1 MNPESLHSASLNG
14 ALHPFA
20 GLPGETTSLPKTPCH
35 QLTQCEYSEEP
46 RGAGK
51 RGREEWVS
59 VLILPPPSPIS
70 LLGAGSPAVNSRP
83 PSPCLPSTPAAP
95 VAPAD
100 PGAQGGRGTWAPG
113 PRRGGQAAAPRTVA
127 APNPKHTRTHTRA
140 RAGQSVCP
148 EESEGASPALHSFP
162 QRRRSRLPGASTP
175 RSWGLQRSQLR
186 HDPPPIRPQPPS
198 PLHPHTQPSRLALH
212 HDRQRRPRA
221 GPLPPRLPT
230 ASPPRSPRSPA
241 AAPLRPAAPGS
252 PRPGRPGTPPP
263 PPRSASYS
271 KVTPPL
277 ELRPGAA
284 RGQWAE
290 GGQEGG
296 EGGEQKFRR
305 LGPRRAP
312 VSSQARP
319 RAPTP
324 GNRSLRL
331 CHLGPP
337 PQFPP
342 PPRSPPS
349 SGGTEAGAGRRL
361 GARVGESGGCT
372 PTCPRRRLETSPKCA
387 GQQSAWLG
395 NPPHPPPYPR
405 SHGESTELWVRLSS
419 ACSAPPGF
427 RLLGLFS
434 CSAGSCVPRGVR
446 PPPASRGPQRHR
458 PTIGSPVP
466 ELRPH
471 SPESRRG
478 ACEPWRRR
486 CRRAALPA
494 GSPARGAPGAR
505 AAPAA
510 RGRPPLGA
518 EVASGRLGRG
528 SRGPNL
534 PRLRALPSSLSA
546 WAAAAATAPG
556 APRGVRLREASAGPD
571 SLRPARAAPGAAWP
585 ERGGAPEPDTHPR
598 RLSPPGHPTCT

>member
-221 GPLPPRLPT
+221 G
-230 ASPPRSPRSPA
+230 A
-241 AAPLRPAAPGS
+241 AATPAPHSFAAP
-252 PRPGRPGTPPP
+252 
-263 PPRSASYS
+263 
-271 KVTPPL
+271 
-277 ELRPGAA
+277 
-284 RGQWAE
+284 Q
-290 GGQEGG
+290 
-296 EGGEQKFRR
+296 
-305 LGPRRAP
+305 
-312 VSSQARP
+312 
-319 RAPTP
+319 
-324 GNRSLRL
+324 
-331 CHLGPP
+331 P
-337 PQFPP
+337 PQ
-342 PPRSPPS
+342 
-349 SGGTEAGAGRRL
+349 
-361 GARVGESGGCT
+361 
-372 PTCPRRRLETSPKCA
+372 PRRRSAQTCCA
-387 GQQSAWLG
+387 RLAA
-395 NPPHPPPYPR
+395 PR
-405 SHGESTELWVRLSS
+405 
-419 ACSAPPGF
+419 
-427 RLLGLFS
+427 
-434 CSAGSCVPRGVR
+434 
-446 PPPASRGPQRHR
+446 
-458 PTIGSPVP
+458 
-466 ELRPH
+466 
-471 SPESRRG
+471 
-478 ACEPWRRR
+478 
-486 CRRAALPA
+486 PA
-494 GSPARGAPGAR
+494 GDA
-505 AAPAA
+505 
-510 RGRPPLGA
+510 
-518 EVASGRLGRG
+518 
-528 SRGPNL
+528 
-534 PRLRALPSSLSA
+534 
-546 WAAAAATAPG
+546 AAAAATAKRQLLQSHAASGAAARRCEGAVGGGRTGRRRGWGAKVQAARASPRPRLLPSPPPRPHPRKPVPQALSPG
-556 APRGVRLREASAGPD
+556 TTTAISPPPRDLPQAAAEQKPGRGGGSEPESGRVADAHLPAPGGAWKLPRSAPGNRARGWGIPPTPHPTRAHTEKAPSCGSVYPPPAARRPD
-571 SLRPARAAPGAAWP
+571 SDSWGCSPAQPARACPGVCAPRRPPAVRSAIAPPSGPRSPSSDRILPSRGGGRASPGAAAAAGQPFSRGPLRAGRP
-585 ERGGAPEPDTHPR
+585 ERGQHRRREDALRWGPRLPRGDWAEGRGAQTCLGSARSQVHCLPGPPPPPPR
-598 RLSPPGHPTCT
+598 RERHGE

>member
-46 RGAGK
+46 PGAGK

-342 PPRSPPS
+342 PPAISPKQRRNRSRGGEAARSPSRGEWRMHTYLPQAAPGNFPEVRRATERVAGESPPPPTLPALTRRKHRAVGPSILRLQRAARIPTPGAVLLLSRLVRAPGCAPPRRPPAVRSAIAPPSGPRSPS
-349 SGGTEAGAGRRL
+349 SDRIL
-361 GARVGESGGCT
+361 
-372 PTCPRRRLETSPKCA
+372 P
-387 GQQSAWLG
+387 
-395 NPPHPPPYPR
+395 
-405 SHGESTELWVRLSS
+405 
-419 ACSAPPGF
+419 
-427 RLLGLFS
+427 
-434 CSAGSCVPRGVR
+434 
-446 PPPASRGPQRHR
+446 SRGGGRA
-458 PTIGSPVP
+458 SP
-466 ELRPH
+466 
-471 SPESRRG
+471 G
-478 ACEPWRRR
+478 
-486 CRRAALPA
+486 
-494 GSPARGAPGAR
+494 
-505 AAPAA
+505 
-510 RGRPPLGA
+510 
-518 EVASGRLGRG
+518 
-528 SRGPNL
+528 
-534 PRLRALPSSLSA
+534 
-546 WAAAAATAPG
+546 AAAAAGQPF
-556 APRGVRLREASAGPD
+556 PRGPLRAG
-571 SLRPARAAPGAAWP
+571 RP
-585 ERGGAPEPDTHPR
+585 ERGQHRRRENALRWGPRLPRGDWAEGRGAQTCLGSARSQVHCLPGPPPPPPR
-598 RLSPPGHPTCT
+598 RERHGE